1 MNNKTYTFLFCFLT
15 AVFLSVNSELISQN
29 VSVSDDAGY
38 NAHSS
43 AMLDVSSTTKGILIP
58 RMTSDERSAIS
69 SPAPGLLIYQ
79 TNNSPGFY
87 YNNGS
92 IWIRLTDIT
101 SENDPVFGMWD
112 KSTGISISHT
122 QINDMP
128 AYLESETDPAF
139 TGAFDLSGANNGDL
153 LKYNGSKWVKFT
165 PDYLSAS
172 HTHDTA
178 TAVTPG
184 FMSSADKSKLGSL
197 QAPDGSETKLSS
209 GTNVSI
215 TGTGTTGDPYIVNAS
230 AGGSHYLGE
239 VIGDGIVYYLYTGSD
254 GLQHGLMVS
263 KTFSY
268 EAYCSGSIENYGTR
282 TWDGAYN
289 TDLMVSSAAKTWVQ
303 TLGEGWY
310 IPSIDELTL
319 LYLNR
324 FHVNKTLSALSL
336 TLLHYGSSS
345 YYWSSTESS
354 STQAIGFYFLPGNAE
369 KLFKTQANYVRGV
382 KSF

>member
-1 MNNKTYTFLFCFLT
+1 MKTHFLL
-15 AVFLSVNSELISQN
+15 LILMVVVLIIKHTSIFAQN
-29 VSVSDDAGY
+29 VAISDDPGY

-58 RMTSDERSAIS
+58 RMTYDERSAIS

-79 TNNSPGFY
+79 TDNSPGFY

-112 KSTGISISHT
+112 KSNGISISHT
-122 QINDMP
+122 QISDMP

-153 LKYNGSKWVKFT
+153 LKYNGTKWIKFT

-172 HTHDTA
+172 HSHDTA
-178 TAVTPG
+178 TTGTPG
-184 FMSSADKSKLGSL
+184 FMSSADKTKLGNL
-197 QAPDGSETKLSS
+197 QNPDGSETKLSA
-209 GTNVSI
+209 GTNISI
-215 TGTGTTGDPYIVNAS
+215 TGTGTTGDPYVVNAS
-230 AGGSHYLGE
+230 GSGSHYLGE
-239 VIGDGIVYYLYTGSD
+239 VIGDGIVYFLYTGSD
-254 GLQHGLMVS
+254 GQQHGLMVS
-263 KTFSY
+263 KTFSF
-268 EAYCSGSIENYGTR
+268 EAYCIGSIENYGTR

-289 TDLMVSSAAKTWVQ
+289 TNLMVSSAAKTWVQ

-336 TLLHYGSSS
+336 TLLHYGNSS
-345 YYWSSTESS
+345 YYWSSTEYSS
-354 STQAIGFYFLPGNAE
+354 SQAIGFYFLPGNAE
-369 KLFKTQANYVRGV
+369 KLYKTQANYVRGV
-382 KSF
+382 KAF